1 MKPEVAAALIA
12 ETAAEF
18 RRCCAD
24 LDAAEQCR
32 LVEQIRREPTRAGQC
47 RAIARIL
54 SACQDAARDFDVRL
68 ELGHCH
74 SDMLDIAETA
84 DIAEDEAKREEH
96 FAKQRELRR
105 WRGEI
110 V

>member
-1 MKPEVAAALIA
+1 MTADHAAAMIA

-32 LVEQIRREPTRAGQC
+32 MVEAIRREPTRAAQC
-47 RAIARIL
+47 RAIAGIIR
-54 SACQDAARDFDVRL
+54 ACAEASSEWDVMIDLQRL
-68 ELGHCH
+68 HDDLIDLAES
-74 SDMLDIAETA
+74 SDL
-84 DIAEDEAKREEH
+84 AEDEAKREEH
-96 FAKQRELRR
+96 FNKHRELRR
-105 WRGEI
+105 RQGEI